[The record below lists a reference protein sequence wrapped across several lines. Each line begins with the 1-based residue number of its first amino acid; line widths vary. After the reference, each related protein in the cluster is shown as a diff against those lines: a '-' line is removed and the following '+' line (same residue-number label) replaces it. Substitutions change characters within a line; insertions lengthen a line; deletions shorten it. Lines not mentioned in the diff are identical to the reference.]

1 MIQLPSIGDSG
12 PAWLLQSISSTIKAI
27 QTNSGVSFSTPWGEE
42 MHMRAGDFIV
52 DAGNGDRYGIAQK
65 EFNETYVPAN

>member
-1 MIQLPSIGDSG
+1 
-12 PAWLLQSISSTIKAI
+12 
-27 QTNSGVSFSTPWGEE
+27 

-52 DAGNGDRYGIAQK
+52 DTGNRDSYGISQK

>member
-1 MIQLPSIGDSG
+1 
-12 PAWLLQSISSTIKAI
+12 
-27 QTNSGVSFSTPWGEE
+27 